1 MFSDDIALINAYSVV
16 ITSISTIVLVLITIF
31 YSLETRKMRIGA
43 KAPMLSIQCD
53 YAIGEVDIPRKLFLY
68 NYGPV
73 AQNITLNA
81 EVWVNGTDIT
91 RKKFLYS
98 MALGERTEIVDNFYE
113 VKDKN
118 GMIVV
123 KMKYYDADMKIYRS
137 EITVDFNEMTPDR
150 VITVPEAPSTEMSGI
165 STILQKMVDKK

>member
-1 MFSDDIALINAYSVV
+1 MTPDDIALINAYAIAV
-16 ITSISTIVLVLITIF
+16 TAFSTIILAAITIF
-31 YSLETRKMRIGA
+31 YSIETRKMRIGA
-43 KAPMLSIQCD
+43 KTPMLSIQCD
-53 YAIGEVDIPRKLFLY
+53 YAFGEMDVPRKLYLY

-81 EVWVNGTDIT
+81 EVWVNGTDST

-98 MALGERTEIVDNFYE
+98 IAQGERTEIVDNFYE

-118 GMIVV
+118 GRIVV
-123 KMKYYDADMKIYRS
+123 KIKYYDADMKLYRS

-150 VITVPEAPSTEMSGI
+150 VITVPEAPSTEMAGI
-165 STILQKMVDKK
+165 SKVIQKLVDKK

>member
-1 MFSDDIALINAYSVV
+1 MFLDDITLINAYSIV
-16 ITSISTIVLVLITIF
+16 ITALSTIVLALITIF
-31 YSLETRKMRIGA
+31 YSIETRKMRIGA

-53 YAIGEVDIPRKLFLY
+53 YAHGEVDIPRKLFLY
-68 NYGPV
+68 NYVPV
-73 AQNITLNA
+73 AQNVTLNA
-81 EVWVNGTDIT
+81 EVWVNGTDTT

-123 KMKYYDADMKIYRS
+123 KMKYYDADMKLYR
-137 EITVDFNEMTPDR
+137 
-150 VITVPEAPSTEMSGI
+150 
-165 STILQKMVDKK
+165 